1 MMVIDVRSKE
11 EYERSHI
18 KGAKWFDVERI
29 IHGEM
34 PIAKKDEE
42 IILYC
47 RTGAR
52 STAAMYKMRAAGF
65 HNTRNGGGLAD
76 MAANGYPVE
85 Y

>member
-1 MMVIDVRSKE
+1 MVIIDVRSKE

-18 KGAKWFDVERI
+18 KTAKWFDVERI

-42 IILYC
+42 IVLYC

-65 HNTRNGGGLAD
+65 RNVANGGGLAD
-76 MAANGYPVE
+76 MAAKGYVVE

>member
-1 MMVIDVRSKE
+1 MVILDVRSKE

-18 KGAKWFDVERI
+18 KTAKWFDVERI

-34 PIAKKDEE
+34 PGIPKSEKVV
-42 IILYC
+42 LYC

-65 HNTRNGGGLAD
+65 SQVDNGGGLAD
-76 MAANGYPVE
+76 MAARGYPVE
-85 Y
+85 H